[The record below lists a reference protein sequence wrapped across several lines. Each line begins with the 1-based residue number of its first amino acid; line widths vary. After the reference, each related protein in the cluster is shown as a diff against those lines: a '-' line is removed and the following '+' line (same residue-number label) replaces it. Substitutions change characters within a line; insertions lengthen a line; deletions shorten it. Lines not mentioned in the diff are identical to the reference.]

1 MNRNENGHF
10 ASLSQ
15 KTTIRYRKNQ
25 MNFHK
30 NHLDYR
36 QKSKKGRYHAREAS
50 RELKQE
56 ENKQGKILGLERLAH
71 GLIYTNLYFAD
82 QRKFKHSW
90 EKSKTIQYRKVVDEL
105 IHGLIQKWKC

>member
-1 MNRNENGHF
+1 
-10 ASLSQ
+10 
-15 KTTIRYRKNQ
+15 

-36 QKSKKGRYHAREAS
+36 QKLKKGRYHAREAS

-71 GLIYTNLYFAD
+71 GFIYTNLYFAD
-82 QRKFKHSW
+82 QRRIQTFMGKI
-90 EKSKTIQYRKVVDEL
+90 KTIQYRKVVDEL
-105 IHGLIQKWKC
+105 IHGIIQKWK